1 MQMAFSLFGWKKK
14 DGGEEKAEMSFV
26 EHLEVLRGHL
36 FRAALAVA
44 AGAVVF
50 IIYNKFFVQEVLM
63 GPTHADF
70 PTYRIL
76 CRAGHALGFGDAMC
90 MKEIG
95 LKMQSTSVSGQ
106 FSMYFTLIFVGGI
119 ILAFPY
125 IFWEFWRFI
134 RPALTRKEL
143 SKTRGVIFWVSFLFF
158 LGIFFGY
165 FVIAP
170 YTVNF
175 FANFQLDE
183 NIENI
188 WTITSYIDTLVPL
201 ILGSGLAFQLPL
213 VMFFLAKV
221 GIMSPG
227 FLRRNRKYAI
237 VIILILSG
245 IITPPDVISQVIC
258 TIPLMLLYEIS
269 IWLTVKVEKQ
279 KALEEKEEWS

>member
-1 MQMAFSLFGWKKK
+1 MAFKLFGRKN
-14 DGGEEKAEMSFV
+14 DDEKAEMSFID
-26 EHLEVLRGHL
+26 HLEVLRGHL
-36 FRAALAVA
+36 FRSALAIA
-44 AGAVVF
+44 AGAIVF
-50 IIYNKFFVQEVLM
+50 IIYDDFIVKKVLM

-70 PTYRIL
+70 PTYKWL
-76 CRAGHALGFGDAMC
+76 CQFGHAVGLGDKMC

-119 ILAFPY
+119 IVAFPY

-134 RPALTRKEL
+134 KPALTKKEL
-143 SKTRGVIFWVSFLFF
+143 SKTRGVIFWVSLLFF
-158 LGIFFGY
+158 SGILFGY
-165 FVIAP
+165 FIIAP

-175 FANFQLDE
+175 FATFQLDE

-201 ILGSGLAFQLPL
+201 ILGTGLAFQLPL

-221 GIMSPG
+221 GLMSPD
-227 FLRRNRKYAI
+227 FLRRNRKYAV
-237 VIILILSG
+237 VIILILAG

-269 IWLTVKVEKQ
+269 IGLTARVQKEKE
-279 KALEEKEEWS
+279 LEEKEEWS

>member
-1 MQMAFSLFGWKKK
+1 MAFSLFGWKKK
-14 DGGEEKAEMSFV
+14 EGGEEKGEMSFV

-36 FRAALAVA
+36 FRSALAVA

-50 IIYNKFFVQEVLM
+50 IIYNKFFVREVLM

-76 CRAGHALGFGDAMC
+76 CRAGHALGLGDAMC

-125 IFWEFWRFI
+125 IFWEFWRFV
-134 RPALTRKEL
+134 RPALTKKEL
-143 SKTRGVIFWVSFLFF
+143 SKTRGVIFWVSLLFF

-175 FANFQLDE
+175 FANFQLDD

-221 GIMSPG
+221 GLMSPS

-237 VIILILSG
+237 VVILILAG

-258 TIPLMLLYEIS
+258 TIPLMILYEIS
-269 IWLTVKVEKQ
+269 ISLTVKVEKQ